1 MLPSLRNVQYKP
13 LFQKEFCFEIPLNS
27 KRRYTFKVIISD
39 LRLLMGFIFVVV
51 AVSVLQAALA
61 YYAAVSFFW
70 GYQDD
75 PQGAVIAQLENKDL
89 DKYALEPE
97 EEEEFVV
104 KKQRLIASALIKA
117 KASRLDQLSDK
128 EIIQLNHQIAK
139 LFVEEALPLAKPE
152 AHVKHFFTD
161 TSDLNKIVTAL
172 TEQTKYHIPASIK
185 LAQAALET
193 AYGKKVVENN
203 YFGIK
208 DRKQKTPPI
217 ITTEYYTE
225 AEYQMNKSKVISKE
239 VLQKGGKV
247 LYKCKIK
254 DSFSAYQTPWESFRA
269 HSLFLSTQPRYAP
282 LFTKGKRYE
291 DWANLIGS
299 TKYGGVGYATSP
311 IYGEMLKKIIKRY
324 HLDLLDH

>member
-1 MLPSLRNVQYKP
+1 MLPSLQRFEYKP
-13 LFQKEFCFEIPLNS
+13 LFQKEFNFHIPYGS
-27 KRRYTFKVIISD
+27 RRYDFKVIIND
-39 LRLLMGFIFVVV
+39 IRLLTLFIIVVLFVGIV
-51 AVSVLQAALA
+51 QFFGT
-61 YYAAVSFFW
+61 YYASLMFFN
-70 GYQDD
+70 GFQED

-89 DKYALEPE
+89 DKYALDPE
-97 EEEEFVV
+97 AEEDFVV
-104 KKQRLIASALIKA
+104 KKQRLIAAVLIKA

-128 EIIQLNHQIAK
+128 EIVQLNHQIAK
-139 LFVEEALPLAKPE
+139 LFIEEALPLAKPE
-152 AHVKHFFTD
+152 PHVKQFFTD

-172 TEQTKYHIPASIK
+172 TEQTKYHVPASIK

-193 AYGKKVVENN
+193 AYGKRVVENN

-208 DRKQKTPPI
+208 DRKQKTTPI
-217 ITTEYYTE
+217 TTTEYYTE
-225 AEYQMNKSKVISKE
+225 AEYQMNKSKVVSKE
-239 VLQKGGKV
+239 VLQKAGKV

-282 LFTKGKRYE
+282 LFTKGKRYDE
-291 DWANLIGS
+291 WANLIGS

-311 IYGEMLKKIIKRY
+311 HYGEMLKKIIKRY